1 MNILAIGCHP
11 DDIEIGCGGTLA
23 RCSERGDNITICH
36 VANGN
41 MGHVII
47 QPDELRNIRAR
58 EARRGGEILGAHRVV
73 SLDVPDLTVNSSD
86 RGIVREMIALIRDID
101 PDFIIT
107 HSPDDYM
114 KDHAETSK
122 LAFDASFSA
131 TVPHFGTSAATSR
144 FPPIFYMDTLAGVGF
159 QPELYVDI
167 SAVIEKKLQAL
178 NCHESQ
184 VKWMLEHDHIDFTDM
199 VKTCARYRGYQ
210 SSAAYAEGFI
220 TCKAYPRMP
229 SKPLLP

>member
-1 MNILAIGCHP
+1 M
-11 DDIEIGCGGTLA
+11 
-23 RCSERGDNITICH
+23 
-36 VANGN
+36 
-41 MGHVII
+41 
-47 QPDELRNIRAR
+47 
-58 EARRGGEILGAHRVV
+58 
-73 SLDVPDLTVNSSD
+73 VNSND
-86 RGIVREMIALIRDID
+86 QGIVREMIALIREAD

-131 TVPHFGTSAATSR
+131 TVPHFGMGSATNR

-159 QPELYVDI
+159 QPEIYVDI
-167 SAVIEKKLQAL
+167 SAVIDQKLRAL
-178 NCHESQ
+178 NCHKSQ
-184 VKWMLEHDHIDFTDM
+184 VKWMLEHDRIDFTDM

-210 SSAAYAEGFI
+210 SGVAYAEGFI

-229 SKPLLP
+229 AAPLLP